1 MTLSREL
8 RARLLTHHRGSDRVC
23 GGFSRNNTADNL
35 FYLDDVPNRGVGRVG
50 NLARSNWYRSVSTSS
65 QHTGAN
71 KGLFPLSSFEAMAI
85 LAVDVAHQGKTVTS
99 CVECESKSITYSM
112 ELGNYGVQ
120 FFCGDLIQRR
130 NVNFHT
136 LVVFLMIL

>member
-1 MTLSREL
+1 MTRNRKKKVERERKRKLNNNSYKKPTFDKL
-8 RARLLTHHRGSDRVC
+8 RTSQPV
-23 GGFSRNNTADNL
+23 
-35 FYLDDVPNRGVGRVG
+35 LDVGI
-50 NLARSNWYRSVSTSS
+50 T
-65 QHTGAN
+65 
-71 KGLFPLSSFEAMAI
+71 LFPLSSFEAMAI